1 MPESTPSS
9 STTLQTS
16 GTEGGRIALAGRSLL
31 GGLLMGIANVVPGI
45 SGGAMLLLMGV
56 YKAFLDGLADLTS
69 LRWRSL
75 SAWLVVAVVGFGALT
90 SIAFLAGPMKWL
102 LVTYRFE
109 VYSVLIGMRLGV
121 IPTVWHLAG
130 GKRGATRGLWIG
142 MGVGVV
148 LTSLAAIFKYNPDII
163 GTAGTSPAMLFFGGL
178 IAASATILP
187 GLDGSYLLMLLGQ
200 YVPVLGAIDR
210 FKDGVLAR
218 DFAAISAELW
228 TLVPFGMG
236 AAIGIAGVAVLL
248 RWLFKKY
255 PAPTIGLLLGV
266 LMGAFI
272 GLYPFASY
280 VQPAVGDV
288 IKGVT
293 ITAENLASIDKD
305 DWKLK
310 FYSPTLMQFGISIVL
325 IIAGLVAARLL
336 ARLDP
341 EERQVQ

>member
-1 MPESTPSS
+1 MPESHPSS
-9 STTLQTS
+9 PTASQTS
-16 GTEGGRIALAGRSLL
+16 GAEGGRIALAGRSLL

-255 PAPTIGLLLGV
+255 PAPTFGLLLGV

>member
-1 MPESTPSS
+1 
-9 STTLQTS
+9 
-16 GTEGGRIALAGRSLL
+16 
-31 GGLLMGIANVVPGI
+31 
-45 SGGAMLLLMGV
+45 
-56 YKAFLDGLADLTS
+56 
-69 LRWRSL
+69 
-75 SAWLVVAVVGFGALT
+75 
-90 SIAFLAGPMKWL
+90 
-102 LVTYRFE
+102 
-109 VYSVLIGMRLGV
+109 
-121 IPTVWHLAG
+121 
-130 GKRGATRGLWIG
+130 
-142 MGVGVV
+142 
-148 LTSLAAIFKYNPDII
+148 
-163 GTAGTSPAMLFFGGL
+163 
-178 IAASATILP
+178 
-187 GLDGSYLLMLLGQ
+187 MLLGQ

-255 PAPTIGLLLGV
+255 PAPTFGLLLGV